1 MSGGILLSGFFSRWI
16 DLPAHVEALSFA
28 FVAGAMILNIVKFE
42 LPSDRNLH
50 FRTFVLAVCSCGGLL
65 LILKHLLN
73 F

>member
-1 MSGGILLSGFFSRWI
+1 MVLILERDRHHVLLHVS
-16 DLPAHVEALSFA
+16 LTVVEALCFA

-50 FRTFVLAVCSCGGLL
+50 FRTFVLAVCSYGGLL